1 MKRYLTAN
9 KILLA
14 LTAAAVVVSLAVIA
28 GRWRVESRNKT
39 YDVILDYSE
48 LALLAEQSEHDI
60 SWWLEQFR
68 DIGITQV
75 GLTEESLDS
84 MTEDPAIPLTAVP
97 LGELVQEPQWQDA
110 YPASIIDGIT
120 QFGYD
125 RFDVLVEISGGETAA
140 FVREAVE
147 KRFPAGSYYCETV
160 DGDTYILLD
169 GTVNDALFR
178 TTYNYVTTKSQGFT
192 TRRDIESSK
201 LMFVSL
207 GMLPEKV
214 EAIQSLGMTI
224 SPRTIC
230 YEGHNS
236 NQFAQAVVEGYE
248 RYGIKPDYLIPGGE
262 AVFGYDSQR
271 EAFALDYLRDNNVA
285 IGLIETNVQRQNI
298 MQKGVE
304 DLAKALDYNAIR
316 VFSVWDYI
324 QFRYAY
330 YGYEGAE
337 EIENTLYRAI
347 VERNIRAIYFKPI
360 KETDN
365 YFAYITDMD
374 VYRDMFQSLNQ
385 RLSAHGITMG
395 SATVMENYQIP
406 RLAQLAL
413 GLGAGLGG
421 VLLLNTFLPV
431 RRKWNLLLSGAAVV
445 CVTAAWVAAPN
456 TYRLVASFA
465 GAVVFACLA
474 SAFFLRA
481 AKETSMRLPANVGL
495 RTILPRAM
503 GVLAVAV
510 AVSLAGA
517 LMTAAPLSST
527 DYMLEIEIFRGVKA
541 AQLLPLAFF
550 VVLFLSYF
558 GSFEKE
564 REVNTLQVR
573 DLFDD
578 VTALLRWTIPV
589 WAVLVAAALGA
600 VGYYYIARTGHET
613 AVTVTTVEVV
623 FRNYLE
629 NLLLAR
635 PRTKEFLVA
644 FPCIM
649 LAVHCAVRRL
659 PFFTA
664 LFGLAGVIGLTS
676 VCNTFMHIRTPLYL
690 GFVRTACSLALGIL
704 VGVVFTVCF
713 ELLYRLYLRCRKNF
727 VEAEQ
732 R

>member
-68 DIGITQV
+68 DTGITQV

-84 MTEDPAIPLTAVP
+84 MTEDPTIPLTAVP
-97 LGELVQEPQWQDA
+97 LGELVQEPHWQDA
-110 YPASIIDGIT
+110 YPASVIDGIT

-207 GMLPEKV
+207 GLLPEKV
-214 EAIQSLGMTI
+214 ETIQSLGMTI

-481 AKETSMRLPANVGL
+481 AKETSTRLPANAGL
-495 RTILPRAM
+495 GTILPRAM

-690 GFVRTACSLALGIL
+690 GVVRTACSLALGIL

>member
-1 MKRYLTAN
+1 MKRYFTTN
-9 KILLA
+9 KILLV

-28 GRWRVESRNKT
+28 GRWRVESKNKT

-48 LALLAEQSEHDI
+48 MALLAEQSGQDVT
-60 SWWLEQFR
+60 WWLEQFR

-84 MTEDPAIPLTAVP
+84 MTTDPSIPLSAVP
-97 LGELVQEPQWQDA
+97 LGELVQEPHWQED
-110 YPASIIDGIT
+110 YPASLIDGIT
-120 QFGYD
+120 RFGYD
-125 RFDVLVEISGGETAA
+125 RFDVLVEITGDETAA
-140 FVREAVE
+140 FVQDAVE
-147 KRFPAGSYYCETV
+147 ARFPAGSYYCET
-160 DGDTYILLD
+160 DGGVTYILLD
-169 GTVNDALFR
+169 GSVNDTLYR
-178 TTYNYVTTKSQGFT
+178 SSYNYVTTKSQSFT

-201 LMFVSL
+201 LMFISL
-207 GMLPEKV
+207 GLLPEKV
-214 EAIQSLGMTI
+214 EAIESLGMTI

-230 YEGHNS
+230 YEGHNTI
-236 NQFAQAVVEGYE
+236 QFAQAVVEGYE

-271 EAFALDYLRDNNVA
+271 EAFALDYLRDNDVA

-304 DLAKALDYNAIR
+304 DLAKALDYNAVRI
-316 VFSVWDYI
+316 FSVWDYI

-385 RLSAHGITMG
+385 RLSAHGISMG
-395 SATVMENYQIP
+395 EATVMENYQIP

-431 RRKWNLLLSGAAVV
+431 KRKWNLLLSGAAAV
-445 CVTAAWVAAPN
+445 CVTAAWLAAPN

-465 GAVVFACLA
+465 GAAVFACLA
-474 SAFFLRA
+474 SAFFLWA
-481 AKETSMRLPANVGL
+481 AKEASARLPADAGL
-495 RTILPRAM
+495 GSILPRAM
-503 GVLAVAV
+503 GVLAAAV
-510 AVSLAGA
+510 LIALAGA
-517 LMTAAPLSST
+517 MMTAAPLSST

-541 AQLLPLAFF
+541 AQLLPLGFF
-550 VVLFLSYF
+550 CLLFLSYF

-564 REVNTLQVR
+564 RKANTLQVR
-573 DLFDD
+573 DLLSDIS
-578 VTALLRWTIPV
+578 ALLRWTIPV
-589 WAVLVAAALGA
+589 WAVLVAAVLGA
-600 VGYYYIARTGHET
+600 AGYYYIARTGHET
-613 AVTVTTVEVV
+613 AVTVTTAEVV

-644 FPCIM
+644 FPCVM
-649 LAVHCAVRRL
+649 LAVYCAVRRL

-664 LFGLAGVIGLTS
+664 LFGLAGVIGMTS
-676 VCNTFMHIRTPLYL
+676 VCNTFMHLRTPLYL
-690 GFVRTACSLALGIL
+690 GFARTACSLALGIL
-704 VGVVFTVCF
+704 AGVVFTLCF
-713 ELLYRLYLRCRKNF
+713 ELLYRLYLRCREKF